1 MASNFFKLK
10 KLNIRGYKNISNLDI
25 DFSEKN
31 GTTVLI
37 GQNGCGKSNVLE
49 AISSIFAG
57 LYKNRFHKPD
67 FEYTINYE
75 INGYDIEIDL
85 TKSVYS
91 IKVNG
96 ATWSKTAFQHSV
108 SHFLPRKTIACYSG
122 ECQRLWGK
130 YYKPYYDNYCSII
143 KKLDAVP
150 ELPMLYI
157 DKRNLAISLLTLFF
171 FDFNDYTDI
180 KEFCNTKLNIKEIRD
195 ITFSYNLQNVK
206 KWNDNSVIF
215 MIKRLNTVIQR
226 PVMFANEV
234 TLSLPSL
241 KESLSYLDEREFFK
255 TLYAATMLEKDSAIA
270 DITYDIV
277 LNNGDVIG
285 IDDLSEGEKK
295 NLLIK
300 TILEALADENSLL
313 LFDEPDSHI
322 HISRKAELKDLFE
335 KYHNRESILTTH
347 SPTLAVKFEG
357 HIEGLGTDEHG
368 NTVKIDSDKAAL
380 VSAITGNL
388 WNVHEQNMFLASSKP
403 MTLLV
408 EGKTDKVHIEEAF
421 KKLKNDFPDLNFDVF
436 SMNGS
441 EHIRETLIG
450 LSCSEIEW
458 NKKFVGLFDN
468 DDAGIKDTKN
478 GFEKDATNNGIKH
491 VKYGDRPPSNCFYA
505 LLLPKKD
512 EFGAEAFTIENCY
525 LPEKYQEALKQ
536 AMAEKEG
543 HFEGLSIDRIAN
555 DLKNKAKTILAEQAK
570 SFDETEFDGFKPL
583 FGLIEEIRKL

>member
-1 MASNFFKLK
+1 MASNFLKLK

-25 DFSEKN
+25 DFREKN

-108 SHFLPRKTIACYSG
+108 NHFLPKKTIACYSG

-195 ITFSYNLQNVK
+195 ITFSYNLANVK
-206 KWNDNSVIF
+206 KWNDNSVIL
-215 MIKRLNTVIQR
+215 MIKRLNTVINR
-226 PVMFANEV
+226 PVLFAKEV
-234 TLSLPSL
+234 TISLSEL
-241 KESLSYLDEREFFK
+241 KEKLSYLDEREFFK

-277 LNNGDVIG
+277 LNNGNVIK

-295 NLLIK
+295 NILLE

-322 HISRKAELKDLFE
+322 HISRKAELKELFE
-335 KYHNRESILTTH
+335 KYTHRESILTTH

-357 HIEGLGTDEHG
+357 HIEGLGIDKDGH
-368 NTVKIDSDKAAL
+368 TVKIDSDKAKL
-380 VSAITGNL
+380 ISSITEGM
-388 WNVHEQNMFLASSKP
+388 WNVHEQNLFLASNKP

-408 EGKTDKVHIEEAF
+408 EGKTDKIHLETAF
-421 KKLKNDFPDLNFDVF
+421 NHLKSSYPQLDFDVF
-436 SMNGS
+436 YFSGADNLPQFM
-441 EHIRETLIG
+441 
-450 LSCSEIEW
+450 
-458 NKKFVGLFDN
+458 VGLKTCNIDYSKRKIVAIFDS
-468 DDAGIKDTKN
+468 DEEGKN
-478 GFEKDATNNGIKH
+478 CCNKTT
-491 VKYGDRPPSNCFYA
+491 VKYNGNRNKYGLYA
-505 LLLPKKD
+505 ITLPKD
-512 EFGAEAFTIENCY
+512 NTTIENY
-525 LPEKYQEALKQ
+525 YDKDLFANAFLEVAKNGDFSNLITKTSEKILKQ
-536 AMAEKEG
+536 AKIEFSEQIQKNNDSTI
-543 HFEGLSIDRIAN
+543 FSNFKRI
-555 DLKNKAKTILAEQAK
+555 
-570 SFDETEFDGFKPL
+570 FD
-583 FGLIEEIRKL
+583 LIEEIRKL

>member
-108 SHFLPRKTIACYSG
+108 NHFLPKKTIACYSG

-206 KWNDNSVIF
+206 KWNDNSVIL
-215 MIKRLNTVIQR
+215 MIKRLNTIIQR

-234 TLSLPSL
+234 TLSLQSL
-241 KESLSYLDEREFFK
+241 KKSLSYLDEREFFK

-277 LNNGDVIG
+277 LNNGNVIK

-295 NLLIK
+295 NILLE

-322 HISRKAELKDLFE
+322 HISRKAELKELFE
-335 KYHNRESILTTH
+335 KYTHRESILTTH

-357 HIEGLGTDEHG
+357 HIEGLGIDKDGH
-368 NTVKIDSDKAAL
+368 TVKIDSDKAKL
-380 VSAITGNL
+380 ISAITEGM
-388 WNVHEQNMFLASSKP
+388 WNVHEQNLFLASNKP
-403 MTLLV
+403 LTLLV
-408 EGKTDKVHIEEAF
+408 EGKTDKIHLETAF
-421 KKLKNDFPDLNFDVF
+421 KHLKSDYTNLDFDIFA
-436 SMNGS
+436 MNSS
-441 EHIRETLIG
+441 EHIKETLLG
-450 LSCSEIEW
+450 LSCSEISW
-458 NKKFVGLFDN
+458 DKKFIGIFDN
-468 DDAGIKDTKN
+468 DHAGEKALTN
-478 GFEKDATNNGIKH
+478 GFGKMAGNNKIQQIKH
-491 VKYGDRPPSNCFYA
+491 NDVKSSNCFYA

-583 FGLIEEIRKL
+583 FDLIEEIRKL

>member
-31 GTTVLI
+31 GITVLI

-67 FEYTINYE
+67 FAYTINYE
-75 INGYDIEIDL
+75 INGYDIEIGF
-85 TKSVYS
+85 TKSSYS
-91 IKVNG
+91 IRIDGV
-96 ATWSKTAFQHSV
+96 TWSKTAFQHSV
-108 SHFLPRKTIACYSG
+108 NHFLPRKTIACYSG
-122 ECQRLWGK
+122 ECQRLWEK
-130 YYKPYYDNYCSII
+130 YYKPYYDYYCSTI

-171 FDFNDYTDI
+171 FDFDVYSDI
-180 KEFCNTKLNIKEIRD
+180 KYFCNTKLNIKEIRD

-206 KWNDNSVIF
+206 RWNDNSVIL
-215 MIKRLNTVIQR
+215 MIKQLNSVMRR
-226 PVMFANEV
+226 PIMFANEV
-234 TLSLPSL
+234 TLSLQSL

-270 DITYDIV
+270 DISYDIV
-277 LNNGDVIG
+277 LNNGNVIK

-295 NLLIK
+295 NILLE
-300 TILEALADENSLL
+300 TILEALADENTLL

-322 HISRKAELKDLFE
+322 HISRKAELKELFE
-335 KYHNRESILTTH
+335 KYPHRESILTTH

-357 HIEGLGTDEHG
+357 HIEGLGIDKNGHTI
-368 NTVKIDSDKAAL
+368 KIDSDKAKL
-380 VSAITGNL
+380 ISAITEGM
-388 WNVHEQNMFLASSKP
+388 WNVQEQNLFLASNKP
-403 MTLLV
+403 ITLLV
-408 EGKTDKVHIEEAF
+408 EGKTDKIHIESAF
-421 KKLKNDFPDLNFDVF
+421 KHLKSSYPFLDFDIFAM
-436 SMNGS
+436 SS
-441 EHIRETLIG
+441 STHIREVLVG
-450 LSCSEIEW
+450 LSCSEIMWE
-458 NKKFVGLFDN
+458 KKFIGILDN
-468 DDAGIKDTKN
+468 DKAGEEALK
-478 GFEKDATNNGIKH
+478 GFEKTDENEIIRRVKH
-491 VKYGDRPPSNCFYA
+491 NDVKAPDCFYA
-505 LLLPKKD
+505 FMLPKKS
-512 EFGAEAFTIENCY
+512 EFGKEPFTIENCF

-536 AMAEKEG
+536 AITEKEG

-583 FGLIEEIRKL
+583 FDLIEEIRKL

>member
-10 KLNIRGYKNISNLDI
+10 KINIRGYKNISNLDI
-25 DFSEKN
+25 DFREKN

-96 ATWSKTAFQHSV
+96 AAWSKTAFQHSV
-108 SHFLPRKTIACYSG
+108 NHFLPRKTIACYSG

-195 ITFSYNLQNVK
+195 ITFSYNLANVK
-206 KWNDNSVIF
+206 KWNDNSVIL

-226 PVMFANEV
+226 PVMFANQV

-241 KESLSYLDEREFFK
+241 KENLSYLDEREFFK

-277 LNNGDVIG
+277 LNNGNVIK

-295 NLLIK
+295 NILLE

-322 HISRKAELKDLFE
+322 HISRKAELKELFE
-335 KYHNRESILTTH
+335 KYTHRESILTTH

-357 HIEGLGTDEHG
+357 HIEGLGIDKDGH
-368 NTVKIDSDKAAL
+368 TVKIDSDKAKL
-380 VSAITGNL
+380 ISAITEGM
-388 WNVHEQNMFLASSKP
+388 WNVHEQNLFLASNKP

-408 EGKTDKVHIEEAF
+408 EGKTDKIHIESAF
-421 KKLKNDFPDLNFDVF
+421 KYLKSSYPNLDFDIFA
-436 SMNGS
+436 MGS
-441 EHIRETLIG
+441 STHIREVLVG
-450 LSCSEIEW
+450 LSCSEIMWE
-458 NKKFVGLFDN
+458 KKFIGILDN
-468 DDAGIKDTKN
+468 DKAGEDALK
-478 GFEKDATNNGIKH
+478 GFEKTNGNETIRRVKH
-491 VKYGDRPPSNCFYA
+491 NDVKSPDCFYA
-505 LLLPKKD
+505 FMLPKKT
-512 EFGAEAFTIENCY
+512 EFGKEPFTIENCF
-525 LPEKYQEALKQ
+525 LPEKYQVALKQ
-536 AMAEKEG
+536 AMTEKEG
-543 HFEGLSIDRIAN
+543 HFEGLSIDRIAT

-583 FGLIEEIRKL
+583 FDLIEEIRKL

>member
-10 KLNIRGYKNISNLDI
+10 KINIRGYKNISNLDI

-31 GTTVLI
+31 GITVLI
-37 GQNGCGKSNVLE
+37 GQNGCGKSNILE

-57 LYKNRFHKPD
+57 LYRNRFHKPEFD
-67 FEYTINYE
+67 YTINYE
-75 INGYDIEIDL
+75 ITGHDVEVNL
-85 TKSVYS
+85 TKSVYA
-91 IKVNG
+91 IKVDSNIW
-96 ATWSKTAFQHSV
+96 AKTAFQHKIDV
-108 SHFLPRKTIACYSG
+108 LLPKKIIACYSG
-122 ECQRLWGK
+122 DCQRLWEK
-130 YYKPYYDNYCSII
+130 FYKPYYEKYYYNI
-143 KKLDAVP
+143 KKTEVVP

-171 FDFNDYTDI
+171 FDFDIYSDI
-180 KEFCNTKLNIKEIRD
+180 KEFCNTKLNIKEIQN
-195 ITFSYNLQNVK
+195 ITISYNPSK
-206 KWNDNSVIF
+206 IKEWNDNSVIE
-215 MIKRLNTVIQR
+215 MIKRLNTIIKR
-226 PVMFANEV
+226 PVLFAKEV
-234 TLSLPSL
+234 TLSLPQL
-241 KESLSYLDEREFFK
+241 KDSLSYMEEREFFK
-255 TLYAATMLEKDSAIA
+255 TMYAATMPEKDKV
-270 DITYDIV
+270 ITGIKYDIV

>member
-25 DFSEKN
+25 DFRKKN

-108 SHFLPRKTIACYSG
+108 NHFLPKKTIACYSG

-206 KWNDNSVIF
+206 KWNDNSVIL
-215 MIKRLNTVIQR
+215 MIKRLNTIIQR

-234 TLSLPSL
+234 TLSLQSL
-241 KESLSYLDEREFFK
+241 KKSLSYLNEREFFK

-277 LNNGDVIG
+277 LNNGNVIK

-295 NLLIK
+295 NILLE

-322 HISRKAELKDLFE
+322 HISRKAELKDLFD
-335 KYHNRESILTTH
+335 KYPNRESILTTH

-357 HIEGLGTDEHG
+357 HIEGLGIDKDGH
-368 NTVKIDSDKAAL
+368 TVKIDSDKATL
-380 VSAITGNL
+380 ISAITEGM
-388 WNVHEQNMFLASSKP
+388 WNVHEQNLFLASNKP

-408 EGKTDKVHIEEAF
+408 EGKTDKIHLETAF
-421 KKLKNDFPDLNFDVF
+421 KHLKSDYPNLDFDIFA
-436 SMNGS
+436 MNSS
-441 EHIRETLIG
+441 EHIKETLLG
-450 LSCSEIEW
+450 LSCSEISW
-458 NKKFVGLFDN
+458 DKKFIGIFDN
-468 DDAGIKDTKN
+468 DYAGGKALTN
-478 GFEKDATNNGIKH
+478 GFGKIAGNNKIQQIKH
-491 VKYGDRPPSNCFYA
+491 NDVKSSNCFYA
-505 LLLPKKD
+505 LLLPKKE

-570 SFDETEFDGFKPL
+570 SFDAHDFDGFKPL
-583 FGLIEEIRKL
+583 FDLIEEIRKL